1 MALKM
6 TYRNHIEG
14 SNGDTTDT
22 SPEKDL
28 EDAHVKAGTRKT
40 LVDRAQVRL
49 VDTLTLKD
57 VVA

>member
-1 MALKM
+1 M
-6 TYRNHIEG
+6 TYSNHIEG
-14 SNGDTTDT
+14 SNSDTADT
-22 SPEKDL
+22 IPEKDL
-28 EDAHVKAGTRKT
+28 EDTHVKAGTRET

>member
-1 MALKM
+1 M

-14 SNGDTTDT
+14 SNGDTADT

-28 EDAHVKAGTRKT
+28 EDAHVKAGTRET

-57 VVA
+57 VGA